1 MNWATLSPLPLEDIL
16 AWAEDQPWCHAMSR
30 CNQDSGWHA
39 EGDVWTHT
47 KVVCSELLALDE
59 WPALSSS
66 EKTILIFT
74 AIFHDIAKPLTT
86 QFDEST
92 GRTTSPKHAVKGEHV
107 ARGILRELGCPLS
120 LREEITQMVRYHGR
134 PAFLLSKKE
143 PQHEVARLSWL
154 VNNRSL
160 YLFALADTRGRKTIE
175 MSRPEE
181 NVHLW
186 KMVAE
191 ENDCFG
197 KRYGFAN
204 DRARFRFFR
213 HEEFDLYYVPHEEY
227 CCQVTLVV
235 GIPGSGKDTWLSLHR
250 SDSAAISL
258 DEIRCDMNIAPT
270 DNQGKVI
277 QAAREQCRKFLRS
290 GTSFSFNATNVIKQT
305 RQRWIELFDDYG
317 ARIEVV
323 YLEPPF
329 HTILQRNA
337 QRERPVPEKVIRDL
351 AARTDVPTWAECH
364 DLALLER

>member
-30 CNQDSGWHA
+30 CNQDGGWHA

-47 KVVCSELLALDE
+47 KMVCSELLALDE

-74 AIFHDIAKPLTT
+74 AIFHDVAKPLTT
-86 QFDEST
+86 QIDEST

-107 ARGILRELGCPLS
+107 ARAILRELGCNLS
-120 LREEITQMVRYHGR
+120 LREEIVQLVRYHGR
-134 PAFLLSKKE
+134 PAFLLSRKE

-154 VNNRSL
+154 ANNKLL
-160 YLFALADTRGRKTIE
+160 YLFALADTRGRETAE

-191 ENDCFG
+191 ENDCFD

-213 HEEFDLYYVPHEEY
+213 REESDLYYVPHEEY
-227 CCQVTLVV
+227 CCHVTLVA
-235 GIPGSGKDTWLSLHR
+235 GIPGSGKDTWLSRHR

-277 QAAREQCRKFLRS
+277 QSAREQCRKFLRS
-290 GTSFSFNATNVIKQT
+290 GTSFSFNATNVIRQT

-317 ARIEVV
+317 ARIELV

-329 HTILQRNA
+329 DTILQRNA
-337 QRERPVPEKVIRDL
+337 HRERPVPEKVIRDL
-351 AARTDVPTWAECH
+351 AARTDVPTWAESH
-364 DLALLER
+364 DLALLEE